1 MATKKPNIKLMNSVH
16 TEARITTKSPI
27 LAILYDI
34 DSEDYYY
41 NRMIESI
48 RMAKNDRVNADT
60 HLCLVAQLN
69 TILRTKLREGM
80 GIKNGTCGVQESVE
94 ETGKRNPEENS

>member
-1 MATKKPNIKLMNSVH
+1 MKKKPNIRLMQSVH
-16 TEARITTKSPI
+16 TEARITHNSPI

-48 RMAKNDRVNADT
+48 RMAKKDRGNADA

-80 GIKNGTCGVQESVE
+80 DTKNGTCGVQEPVE